1 MVSLKRTQSMRDEGA
16 VLREMSYCDKLL
28 NTNGQLFNELQKLVI
43 TTKDANVL
51 LIINERKI
59 ENPIAIALMVLV
71 ALSLVGAV
79 IALVLFVLLPLI
91 GVLITGLIAMLFVVI
106 TPIILWF
113 VLPVLFLSL
122 INKVF
127 GPFIK

>member
-1 MVSLKRTQSMRDEGA
+1 M
-16 VLREMSYCDKLL
+16 
-28 NTNGQLFNELQKLVI
+28 
-43 TTKDANVL
+43 L